1 MIQARKYKKILFVP
15 KDGGIAF
22 MRKEN
27 GVLVMIG
34 RGGDTH
40 KTQMGFSTLMSSSLY
55 ISVSTYDDLRSALK
69 KFIDE

>member
-1 MIQARKYKKILFVP
+1 
-15 KDGGIAF
+15 